1 MMLPAT
7 LRRERYIH
15 GLHLYACYHT
25 VQHEV
30 CTETSEDYMV
40 DGERAAKL
48 LRIEPSGVPI
58 YVQIRDQVMHLI
70 GTGAFEPGQQMPTMR
85 QVAVVLR
92 VDLNTVRHA
101 YDELARA
108 GVINV
113 VRARGT
119 YVAEK
124 RRAATTSSTTKA
136 VDKAVDDVA
145 RRCIELATVAGVEP
159 RVVARRII
167 QMVKNRG
174 VSR

>member
-1 MMLPAT
+1 
-7 LRRERYIH
+7 
-15 GLHLYACYHT
+15 
-25 VQHEV
+25 
-30 CTETSEDYMV
+30 MV
-40 DGERAAKL
+40 EGERAAKL
-48 LRIEPSGVPI
+48 LRIEQSGVPI

-70 GTGAFEPGQQMPTMR
+70 GTGAFTPGQQMPTMR

-124 RRAATTSSTTKA
+124 RRSASMSSTTTT
-136 VDKAVDDVA
+136 KAVDDVA

-159 RVVARRII
+159 RLVARRII
-167 QMVKNRG
+167 QMVKSRG
-174 VSR
+174 ASK

>member
-1 MMLPAT
+1 MI
-7 LRRERYIH
+7 E
-15 GLHLYACYHT
+15 
-25 VQHEV
+25 
-30 CTETSEDYMV
+30 
-40 DGERAAKL
+40 GERAARL
-48 LRIEPSGVPI
+48 LRIEQSGVPI

-124 RRAATTSSTTKA
+124 RRAATVSSTA
-136 VDKAVDDVA
+136 KAVDDLA

-167 QMVKNRG
+167 SMAKSRG
-174 VSR
+174 ASR

>member
-1 MMLPAT
+1 
-7 LRRERYIH
+7 
-15 GLHLYACYHT
+15 
-25 VQHEV
+25 
-30 CTETSEDYMV
+30 MV
-40 DGERAAKL
+40 EGERAAKL
-48 LRIEPSGVPI
+48 LRIEQSGVPI

-70 GTGAFEPGQQMPTMR
+70 GTGVFAPGQQMPTMR
-85 QVAVVLR
+85 QVAVALR

-124 RRAATTSSTTKA
+124 RSSSSVSSNTKA
-136 VDKAVDDVA
+136 IDDVA

-159 RVVARRII
+159 LVVARRIVH
-167 QMVKNRG
+167 MVKNRG
-174 VSR
+174 ASR